1 MRRLLYWWNILHVD
15 ESEMIYKVYRAQ
27 KLSPVFGDWIQLLDK
42 DKQQFGILVTDEDIQ
57 SISLFKFKQFIKK
70 KGKELMVEYLL
81 SLQQKHSK
89 SRDLDV
95 ENLEMSPYLCDPRFN
110 KKEREILFK
119 LRSRTIQTKEN
130 FQNAYL
136 NNNMLCELCKLFPC
150 TQFHPLQCP
159 SLMTR
164 IMVDENVKISE
175 KHVYGSVDQQL
186 LFVKIYTQFW
196 DLRQDIMQDK

>member
-1 MRRLLYWWNILHVD
+1 
-15 ESEMIYKVYRAQ
+15 
-27 KLSPVFGDWIQLLDK
+27 
-42 DKQQFGILVTDEDIQ
+42 
-57 SISLFKFKQFIKK
+57 
-70 KGKELMVEYLL
+70 
-81 SLQQKHSK
+81 
-89 SRDLDV
+89 
-95 ENLEMSPYLCDPRFN
+95 MSPYLCDPRFK

-175 KHVYGSVDQQL
+175 KHVYGSVYQHPASA
-186 LFVKIYTQFW
+186 KIYTQFW
-196 DLRQDIMQDK
+196 DLRQDIMQDKWTIPNKSRIDTSRTGYLDNILCCSNMLVCYNYLFFGF

>member
-1 MRRLLYWWNILHVD
+1 
-15 ESEMIYKVYRAQ
+15 
-27 KLSPVFGDWIQLLDK
+27 
-42 DKQQFGILVTDEDIQ
+42 
-57 SISLFKFKQFIKK
+57 
-70 KGKELMVEYLL
+70 MVEYLL